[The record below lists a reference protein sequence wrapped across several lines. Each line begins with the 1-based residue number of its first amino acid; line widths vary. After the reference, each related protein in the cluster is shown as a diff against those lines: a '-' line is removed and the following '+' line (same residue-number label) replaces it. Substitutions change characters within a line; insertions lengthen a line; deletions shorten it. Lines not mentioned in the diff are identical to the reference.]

1 MTVASRRLHA
11 PAKYQD
17 PSRPALMEYLEDVAP
32 SLLSNVD
39 LSDWTARDG
48 AFLSILLRTTGNRP
62 QALEETLLCLA
73 AQTSRDFHILLL
85 VHNATDTQLHE
96 INELIE
102 SFDALSDIPT
112 RVIEVSGG
120 SRGLPILVGI
130 DEATTRCAV
139 MLDDDDYVA
148 ANWIETFRDLEAEA
162 PGRLL
167 RVKVASREMGP
178 TSGAL
183 GPARVA
189 TTGPTIEFG
198 ASWSATEHALVN
210 RTPNMGFAFPLFPF
224 RHLGFRMNDDLPVV
238 EDWELLL
245 RLAALCG
252 VQDSSEVTAIYN
264 KRVTDSAMSGIPEQ
278 DWRDTEE
285 LVRSRVRYL
294 LVETVEL
301 VSNAEKLE
309 RAKGQHVGLSLPSR
323 KAQFHYRLEILRS
336 AYREGGLRALSA
348 ALANRFRKPSRL
360 NAQQEK

>member
-1 MTVASRRLHA
+1 VTVASRSTQTLD
-11 PAKYQD
+11 QD
-17 PSRPALMEYLEDVAP
+17 HDDSRPALIQYLENVAP
-32 SLLSNVD
+32 SLLSNVN

-48 AFLSILLRTTGNRP
+48 AFLSVLLRTTGNRP

-85 VHNATDTQLHE
+85 VHNATETQLHE
-96 INELIE
+96 TSELIE

-189 TTGPTIEFG
+189 MTGPTVEFG

-245 RLAALCG
+245 RMAALCG
-252 VQDSSEVTAIYN
+252 VRDSDEVTAIYN
-264 KRVTDSAMSGIPEQ
+264 KHVTDSAMSGIPER

-285 LVRSRVRYL
+285 LVRSRVRYS
-294 LVETVEL
+294 LVELSEL
-301 VSNAEKLE
+301 VGNAKRLE
-309 RAKGQHVGLSLPSR
+309 QAKGHHVGLNLPGR
-323 KAQFHYRLEILRS
+323 KAQFRYRLQKLRS
-336 AYREGGLRALSA
+336 AYRDGGLRAVSA
-348 ALANRFRKPSRL
+348 ALMARFRARY
-360 NAQQEK
+360 